1 MGLEGEFGCDS
12 ECYSLMMSI
21 PIAGARDIEAYI
33 FSVNYVA
40 MRSLRDLWEVLFV
53 LELRVASVDGELVD
67 QNPNCLQIGKRTQIR
82 HPRCDTGAIDSLHD
96 SAVRWHANYDDSVP
110 NATYTDVTVL
120 LPLRVSVKAIYHT
133 RITILD
139 QYNATECPQN
149 ACLPFQ

>member
-1 MGLEGEFGCDS
+1 MGLEGEFGRDS

-40 MRSLRDLWEVLFV
+40 MRSLRDLWKLLFV

-67 QNPNCLQIGKRTQIR
+67 QNTKCLQIGKRTQIG
-82 HPRCDTGAIDSLHD
+82 HPRCDTGAIGSLHD
-96 SAVRWHANYDDSVP
+96 SAVRRHANYGDSVP
-110 NATYTDVTVL
+110 QCYL
-120 LPLRVSVKAIYHT
+120 YIRVSVKAIYHT

-139 QYNATECPQN
+139 QCNATECPQN
-149 ACLPFQ
+149 ACLPFQCPS